1 MPIAG
6 LRGQRSNN
14 RRIDAARHR
23 NHDAARLG
31 RAIQL
36 EEIKHGRCLSHKSGK
51 KREAQWSL
59 PVVYRLLTNLRYT
72 STMSMT
78 KTNLPKPPRPRSA
91 VSNGVGMAG
100 LAGLCLWMIFALTF
114 PSNPL
119 RFAIADWFGQPE
131 IAQGMKLSGP
141 YAALMNVLFC
151 GVPMVLWSV
160 FVDKV
165 HRNPTTGI
173 DWESPPRAVRAM
185 SDISITKLA
194 GLWATWAGIAA
205 IYCIFRFYWKGTYQF
220 SMEMFGKSALPL
232 FILSVPYVLWLDRR
246 LKEPKDGAW
255 HFGAMLM
262 GERGWEREA
271 VYIHLRAWA
280 VKGFFLA
287 FMIGIVPPGYR
298 DVLNG
303 DFAEIQRNPVALFN
317 WLISLMF
324 VLDVAFATV
333 GYLLTMKPLDAHI
346 RSATPYASGWA
357 AALICYPPFVL
368 MGENAPLDY
377 HPGTADWSHWLG
389 GHPTL
394 LVINGVLMVGL
405 TAIYAWATIAFGLR
419 FSNLTDRGI
428 LTHGPYAFT
437 KHPAYL
443 SKNAFWWLATLP
455 FLTTSGNWHDAVRNT
470 AILAAVSGVYFWRA
484 KTEEK
489 HLSAD
494 PAYGDYAGWMARYGL
509 ITKWLTPAN
518 WGKRRSPVQAAVVP
532 AE

>member
-1 MPIAG
+1 VF
-6 LRGQRSNN
+6 
-14 RRIDAARHR
+14 
-23 NHDAARLG
+23 
-31 RAIQL
+31 
-36 EEIKHGRCLSHKSGK
+36 EKSI
-51 KREAQWSL
+51 
-59 PVVYRLLTNLRYT
+59 VVYSLITKSRYT
-72 STMSMT
+72 VVMSR
-78 KTNLPKPPRPRSA
+78 LDAISVRPPRPRSA
-91 VSNGVGMAG
+91 VSSGVGVAG
-100 LAGLCLWMIFALTF
+100 LVGLSIWMIFALTF

-119 RFAIADWFGQPE
+119 RFQLAAWLGEPDL
-131 IAQGMKLSGP
+131 AQGVVLSGP
-141 YAALMNVLFC
+141 YSALMNVLFC
-151 GVPMVLWSV
+151 GVPMVLWSI

-173 DWESPPRAVRAM
+173 DWDSPAKDVRDI

-194 GLWATWAGIAA
+194 GLWATWAGIASL
-205 IYCIFRFYWKGTYQF
+205 YCIFRFYWRGNYQF
-220 SMEMFGKSALPL
+220 SMEMFGAAALPL
-232 FILSVPYVLWLDRR
+232 FILSIPYVFWLDRR

-255 HFGAMLM
+255 HLGAFLM
-262 GERGWEREA
+262 GERGWDKEA
-271 VYIHLRAWA
+271 IYIHLRAWA

-287 FMIGIVPPGYR
+287 FMIGIVPGGYNE
-298 DVLNG
+298 VLTA
-303 DFAEIQRNPVALFN
+303 DFGLIQRDPLALFG

-357 AALICYPPFVL
+357 AALICYPPFIM
-368 MGENAPLDY
+368 MGDGGPLDY
-377 HPGTADWSHWLG
+377 HPGTSDWSHWLA

-394 LVINGVLMVGL
+394 LIINGVILVTL
-405 TAIYAWATIAFGLR
+405 TAVYAWATIAFGLR

-455 FLTTSGNWHDAVRNT
+455 FLTTSGNWVDAVRNT
-470 AILAAVSGVYFWRA
+470 AILAMVSAVYFWRA

-494 PAYGDYAGWMARYGL
+494 PAYGDYAGWMARYGFV
-509 ITKWLTPAN
+509 TKRLTLAN
-518 WGKRRSPVQAAVVP
+518 WRRRRMSHSTATIVP